1 MADVN
6 PIQGPMGPKEDP
18 HKRDLKKMGTPEKF
32 KETYRVQAI
41 GEADAEAKKKRKRQE
56 EAPETGTGLDGEV
69 QPTTKQ
75 SLEPSPFEV
84 QKPESKVSAASPS
97 TSAEPPSGSYYMPSG
112 AAEGSGADAEA
123 LPTPATAQPQ
133 QPEAAQP
140 PPPVQS
146 PSSTEQ
152 EEPSQPQVATAPA
165 VSFSED
171 DLFSDEDDESYDMDG
186 QPQEPT
192 AAATPSAPQEGQ
204 APTTT
209 QGAQQAKPVAPKQ
222 EAIKTEG
229 AKVTGMPAPEVK
241 GLGAEKMAPG
251 QAALDMQKPL
261 LAPNE
266 KKEGKDKGG
275 EATTKEPKGAE
286 TEEKTIAIEPPSSK
300 AEAPRGQESQ
310 IPSPPMQE
318 EQQAAQQ
325 PALPL
330 PPPPLSKESKGKD
343 LSAEETALS
352 WKEESQPVSAVSSES
367 TGGDKEG
374 HKEKKDEE
382 PSMQI
387 SPITA
392 DVAPFA
398 PQATAV
404 SQTPMPSYT
413 SFSPALLEMF
423 DKMVGTISVL
433 QESSGER
440 KTTITLTSENFSSS
454 PFYGAEIV
462 IEEDLHLAPG
472 QYNIKLIG
480 SPEATALFQAKT
492 DDLLAAFQSGNY
504 NFKVQR
510 IETVIQSAEKH
521 LFQRKEKVGGDADK
535 DMGGGEKQ

>member
-1 MADVN
+1 MADIN

-56 EAPETGTGLDGEV
+56 EETETGPAPDAAI

-75 SLEPSPFEV
+75 PLEPSPFEV
-84 QKPESKVSAASPS
+84 QKPGSKVSAASPS
-97 TSAEPPSGSYYMPSG
+97 SSAEPPSGSYYMPS
-112 AAEGSGADAEA
+112 AAPSEAEGDAAEA
-123 LPTPATAQPQ
+123 LPTPAIAQPQ

-146 PSSTEQ
+146 PSPTQ
-152 EEPSQPQVATAPA
+152 MPEPFQPQEAAAPA

-171 DLFSDEDDESYDMDG
+171 DLFSDDEEESYDMDG

-192 AAATPSAPQEGQ
+192 AATPSAPQEGQ
-204 APTTT
+204 APLTT
-209 QGAQQAKPVAPKQ
+209 QGAQQAQPISAKQ
-222 EAIKTEG
+222 EAAQTEG
-229 AKVTGMPAPEVK
+229 SKVKGMPAPEVK
-241 GLGAEKMAPG
+241 GLGSEKMAPG

-266 KKEGKDKGG
+266 KKEGKEKGS
-275 EATTKEPKGAE
+275 EATTKAPQTAEP
-286 TEEKTIAIEPPSSK
+286 EEKTIAIEPPSSK
-300 AEAPRGQESQ
+300 AEVARGEESQ

-318 EQQAAQQ
+318 EQQAVQQ

-330 PPPPLSKESKGKD
+330 PPPPSSKESKGKD
-343 LSAEETALS
+343 LSAEEAALS

-382 PSMQI
+382 PSMQT

-398 PQATAV
+398 MQAAPV

-535 DMGGGEKQ
+535 DMGGEEKQ